1 MKIDDVPQDDNR
13 TFKGYGTKAVYAVD
27 EQGRYTK
34 TATSGWAVEEVVLRD
49 VLDDFDALA
58 VDAKNRA
65 LRGEASPIEFFLYR
79 RLMDLP
85 SLARAMGLAKW
96 RVRRHLK
103 AKVFKRLNTAL
114 LQRYADLFRIDLTA
128 LTHFKETTDIE
139 PDN

>member
-1 MKIDDVPQDDNR
+1 MKIDEVPQDDNQ

-49 VLDDFDALA
+49 VLEDFDELA
-58 VDAKNRA
+58 ADAKRRA
-65 LRGEASPIEFFLYR
+65 LRGEVAPIEFFLYR

-103 AKVFKRLNTAL
+103 PKVFRKLNTAR
-114 LQRYADLFRIDLTA
+114 LQQYADLFRIDLSA
-128 LTHFKETTDIE
+128 LTDFKETTDIE
-139 PDN
+139 PDH

>member
-114 LQRYADLFRIDLTA
+114 LQQYADLFRIDLTA

-139 PDN
+139 PDH

>member
-27 EQGRYTK
+27 GQGHYTK
-34 TATSGWAVEEVVLRD
+34 TATSGWEVEEVVLRD

-58 VDAKNRA
+58 ADAKSRA

-96 RVRRHLK
+96 RVKRHLRPR
-103 AKVFKRLNTAL
+103 VFNKLDTAL
-114 LQRYADLFRIDLTA
+114 LQQYADLFRIDLSA

-139 PDN
+139 PDH

>member
-1 MKIDDVPQDDNR
+1 MKIEDVPQDDNP

-27 EQGRYTK
+27 ERGHYTK

-49 VLDDFDALA
+49 VLEDFDALA
-58 VDAKNRA
+58 ADAKRRV
-65 LRGEASPIEFFLYR
+65 LQGETSPIEFFLYR

-85 SLARAMGLAKW
+85 SLARAMGLFKW

-103 AKVFKRLNTAL
+103 PRVFKKLSVSRL
-114 LQRYADLFRIDLTA
+114 QQYADLFRIDLSA

-139 PDN
+139 PDP